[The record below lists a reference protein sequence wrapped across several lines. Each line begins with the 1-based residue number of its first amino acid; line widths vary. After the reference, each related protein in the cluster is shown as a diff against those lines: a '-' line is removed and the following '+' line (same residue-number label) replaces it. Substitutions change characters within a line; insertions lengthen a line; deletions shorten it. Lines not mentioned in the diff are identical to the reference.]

1 MGVILLFDG
10 NLKKILPVLL
20 GSALEAYDFCLYGL
34 LAFYFSKIFFPTF
47 DEYSIILSFALFSI
61 SYFSRPIGSILWGY
75 IGDKYGRKK
84 VLISTI
90 SLMALSATLMTFIP
104 TYHHIGVIACF
115 MVMIIRFLQGI
126 AFGGE
131 YPTTMVMLY
140 ELAPSNRKGFFCSLT
155 SSITCCGHLT
165 AIFFIISLMLFFGEK
180 TFYDYAWRFL
190 FGISILFILVL
201 AYIRKNLVETLQENL
216 RNKTPLK
223 TTIKNYKKMLTII
236 AFLFAPNILF
246 FSYVYHINTI
256 IKSYFKLDGTDV
268 FILQACM
275 MIYLIICLPILSYIG
290 DKIGRQKFIQQC
302 LFCLFLLAIPIY
314 MMLAGGSFIFAM
326 VGVAVLGFFVAS
338 IVGISF
344 SMIVEH
350 SIKNSRVSMVGISHG
365 VAVSLLGSTAPI
377 INQFIISAWGFLA
390 PALYL
395 MISAL
400 SSFLSVAVMKMDK
413 NGTKHKS

>member
-1 MGVILLFDG
+1 MIHSKLD
-10 NLKKILPVLL
+10 KRMLPILL
-20 GSALEAYDFCLYGL
+20 GSGLEAYDFCLYGL
-34 LAFYFSKIFFPTF
+34 LAFYFSKIFFPSF
-47 DEYSIILSFALFSI
+47 NEYSLILSFLLFSI
-61 SYFSRPIGSILWGY
+61 SYFSRPIGSVLWGY

-84 VLISTI
+84 VLTSTI
-90 SLMALSATLMTFIP
+90 SLMVLSATLMTFMP
-104 TYHHIGVIACF
+104 TYNHIGIIVCF

-140 ELAPSNRKGFFCSLT
+140 ELAPSNRRGFFCSLT

-165 AIFFIISLMLFFGEK
+165 AILFIISLLLFFGEK

-190 FGISILFILVL
+190 FGVSVFFILVL

-236 AFLFAPNILF
+236 SFLFAPNILF
-246 FSYVYHINTI
+246 FSYVYHINTL
-256 IKSYFKLDGTDV
+256 IKNYFKLDGIDV

-275 MIYLIICLPILSYIG
+275 MIYLIACLPILSYIG
-290 DKIGRQKFIQQC
+290 DRIGRQKFIQQC
-302 LFCLFLLAIPIY
+302 LFCLFFLAIPIY
-314 MMLAGGSFIFAM
+314 MMLTGYSFAVAM
-326 VGVAVLGFFVAS
+326 VGVSMLGFFVAS

-350 SIKNSRVSMVGISHG
+350 SVKNSRVSMVGISHG
-365 VAVSLLGSTAPI
+365 VAVSILGSTAPM
-377 INQFIISAWGFLA
+377 INQFIINAWGFLA
-390 PALYL
+390 PASYL
-395 MISAL
+395 MIAAL
-400 SSFLSVAVMKMDK
+400 SSFLSVIVMKRSW
-413 NGTKHKS
+413 NGSK